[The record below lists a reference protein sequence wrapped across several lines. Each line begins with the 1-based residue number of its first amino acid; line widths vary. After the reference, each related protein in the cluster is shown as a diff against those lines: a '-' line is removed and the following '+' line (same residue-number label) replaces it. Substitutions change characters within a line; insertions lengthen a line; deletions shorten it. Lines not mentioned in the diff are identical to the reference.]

1 MEFPEFDE
9 HGDMPAGIYQATLED
24 ALDHFGKEPPERGIV
39 AGRLERILEIAKATG
54 HLKRF
59 IVFGSFVT
67 AKPNPNDVDI
77 FMIMGDDFDVTQV
90 SDHTKLLFDHTT
102 AQSYFGASVF
112 WIRSM
117 AALGGEDSAAA
128 DWMTTRR
135 GTQRGIIEIIDA
147 ST

>member
-1 MEFPEFDE
+1 
-9 HGDMPAGIYQATLED
+9 MPAGIYRATLGD
-24 ALDHFGKEPPERGIV
+24 ALERFGREPSEREVV
-39 AGRLERILEIAKATG
+39 ADRLERILEIAKSSG

-77 FMIMGDDFDVTQV
+77 FMIMDDDFDVTRV
-90 SDHTKLLFDHTT
+90 SDHARMLFDHTT

-117 AALGGEDSAAA
+117 AALGGEDSAVA

-135 GTQRGIIEIIDA
+135 GTQRGIIEIFDE